1 MNTEK
6 LIRVIHAIGEKI
18 EAEKDYLTGLDNVIG
33 DGDHGINMSRGF
45 QEVEK
50 SLNTYADKEPG
61 DILKA
66 VGMALVSKVG
76 GSSGPLYGTAF
87 LKMGM
92 TLKGKKEISIEDFL
106 KALQV
111 AIDAVMLRGKSV
123 RGEKTMLDAMI
134 PAREAMES
142 AYQEMVG
149 TTFHA
154 EKDSAAGTDS
164 TKEKDSAVGTTFHK
178 ETALTAEVILAAGV
192 KAAWEGVEY
201 TKTIAATKGRASYLG
216 ERSIGHQDP
225 GATSFTMMLEA
236 LEGAL

>member
-18 EAEKDYLTGLDNVIG
+18 EAEKDYLTRLDNVIG

-92 TLKGKKEISIEDFL
+92 ALKGKKDIFIEDFL

-164 TKEKDSAVGTTFHK
+164 TTEKDFTAGTTSNK
-178 ETALTAEVILAAGV
+178 EGVFAAKVVVAAGV

-201 TKTIAATKGRASYLG
+201 TKTIPATKGRASYLG